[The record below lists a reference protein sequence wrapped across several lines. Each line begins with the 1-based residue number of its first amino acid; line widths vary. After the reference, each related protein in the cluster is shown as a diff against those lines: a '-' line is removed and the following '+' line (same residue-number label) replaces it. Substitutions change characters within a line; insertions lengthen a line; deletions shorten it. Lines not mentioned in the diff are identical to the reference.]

1 MSGVDN
7 PYFSSIDTWSFQA
20 ALSRS
25 QQYYKVR
32 YEIEQPQGSSIEEQS
47 NSALRKNFYA
57 FAVKTVGEGYV
68 HETDNSFEASFP
80 TLPKNTDEM
89 RLTSLYSDAIYPK
102 TQNEQGLFSLHA
114 WEGCLGAR
122 IKQG

>member
-25 QQYYKVR
+25 QQYYKIR

-80 TLPKNTDEM
+80 TLPKNTDEKY
-89 RLTSLYSDAIYPK
+89 SLAVWSSP
-102 TQNEQGLFSLHA
+102 L
-114 WEGCLGAR
+114 
-122 IKQG
+122 